1 MYYSMSKSNQYVETQ
16 NSVNKDNSVS
26 KTRPKYIVF
35 LSENHI
41 KQLTEQQKK
50 RTIEICLMLW
60 TMNVLPE
67 QTCDI
72 DIGFLINRK
81 Y

>member
-41 KQLTEQQKK
+41 KQLKEQQKK
-50 RTIEICLMLW
+50 ELL
-60 TMNVLPE
+60 
-67 QTCDI
+67 
-72 DIGFLINRK
+72 K
-81 Y
+81 YA